1 MVTAQSSLQEI
12 PWNNLAFIAVAKTL
26 RHYFADR
33 KSGEF
38 PFRMG
43 DVSPG

>member
-1 MVTAQSSLQEI
+1 MVTSQSSLQEI
-12 PWNNLAFIAVAKTL
+12 PWNNPAFTAVAKTL

-33 KSGEF
+33 TSGEF
-38 PFRMG
+38 PFHMG